1 MIHIWRPETGN
12 DANAAEGDRAQ
23 EYSLVRSSIG
33 FLISAHAS
41 SLDGGCESFDSRPCS
56 RCAKGDCAKKCSNAA
71 CGKARCDE
79 GGWDARGNGLSETI
93 VEDDG
98 VYTVASERAFVVGE

>member
-1 MIHIWRPETGN
+1 MIHVWRPETGN
-12 DANAAEGDRAQ
+12 DANAAEGDCTQ
-23 EYSLVRSSIG
+23 EHSFVCSSIG
-33 FLISAHAS
+33 FLVSANAS
-41 SLDGGCESFDSRPCS
+41 SLNGGCESFDSRPCS
-56 RCAKGDCAKKCSNAA
+56 WCAKGDCAKERSNAA

-79 GGWDARGNGLSETI
+79 GGWNARGNSLSETI